1 LTDASIQSRLRDAS
15 VSAIA
20 TVIGAVLALVGVYL
34 TGWFTYAS
42 KDEELR
48 YHLVEVALGILRAD
62 PKKENI
68 KPVRLWAMDVIERDS
83 GVKFSEGAR
92 EALSEHEI
100 PGVKSG
106 DVAFIGAVQNGNR
119 LVCYYDAH
127 LLPTDCRNVP
137 EK

>member
-1 LTDASIQSRLRDAS
+1 MSFVQTRLRDVS

-20 TVIGAVLALVGVYL
+20 TVIGAALALGGVYL

-48 YHLVEVALGILRAD
+48 YHLVEVALNILRAD
-62 PKKENI
+62 PTKADI

-83 GVKFSEGAR
+83 GVKFSQDAR
-92 EALSEHEI
+92 AALSDHEI
-100 PGVKSG
+100 PGVKPG
-106 DVAFIGAVQNGNR
+106 DVAVIGPVQNGNR

-127 LLPTDCRNVP
+127 LLATDCRNVP
-137 EK
+137 Q